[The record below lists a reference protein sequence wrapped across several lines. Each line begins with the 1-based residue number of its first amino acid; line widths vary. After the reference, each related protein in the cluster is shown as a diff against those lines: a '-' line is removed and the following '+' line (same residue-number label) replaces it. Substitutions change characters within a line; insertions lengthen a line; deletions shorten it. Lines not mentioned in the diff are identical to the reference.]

1 MGHIYNIP
9 SASILISYQIDCLY
23 GVLKHNNSKVVSEY
37 FKFPDNPQ
45 EPSLNPFCM
54 IIDC

>member
-1 MGHIYNIP
+1 MCHIYNIP

-45 EPSLNPFCM
+45 EPSLNLFCM